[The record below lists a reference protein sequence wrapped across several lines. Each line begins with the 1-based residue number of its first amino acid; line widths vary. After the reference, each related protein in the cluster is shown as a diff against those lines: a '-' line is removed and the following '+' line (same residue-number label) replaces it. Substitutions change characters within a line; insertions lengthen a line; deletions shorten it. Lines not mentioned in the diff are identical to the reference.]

1 MLVEEKLYTA
11 DDLWEMSGDG
21 KRRELVRGKLIELM
35 PTGDEHTIL
44 SIEVA
49 TFFRV
54 FVREHKLPGY
64 VTGESG
70 GFKLQEN
77 PDTVRA
83 PDVGYIS
90 KERAAQLTGKY
101 FRSAPDLAV
110 EIMSPN
116 DTADEIQAKVL
127 EYFENGARL
136 VWVIYPKTRSVV
148 VHISAD
154 ESHTYHL
161 NGILDGGDVLPGFTL
176 AVRELF
182 AVLDE

>member
-1 MLVEEKLYTA
+1 MLIEQKLYTA
-11 DDLWEMSGDG
+11 DELWEMAGDG
-21 KRRELVRGKLIELM
+21 KRRELVRGEIIELM

-44 SIEVA
+44 GIEVA
-49 TFFRV
+49 RLLGNHV
-54 FVREHKLPGY
+54 AAIGRPGY

-70 GFKLQEN
+70 GYKLEQN

-90 KERAAQLTGKY
+90 KERAAKLTGKY
-101 FRSAPDLAV
+101 FRSAPEFAV

-127 EYFENGARL
+127 QYFATGARL
-136 VWVIYPKTRSVV
+136 VWVIYPRTRTVV
-148 VHISAD
+148 VHTSSD
-154 ESHTYHL
+154 ESHTY
-161 NGILDGGDVLPGFTL
+161 NITGILDGGDVLPGFKL
-176 AVRELF
+176 AVRDIF